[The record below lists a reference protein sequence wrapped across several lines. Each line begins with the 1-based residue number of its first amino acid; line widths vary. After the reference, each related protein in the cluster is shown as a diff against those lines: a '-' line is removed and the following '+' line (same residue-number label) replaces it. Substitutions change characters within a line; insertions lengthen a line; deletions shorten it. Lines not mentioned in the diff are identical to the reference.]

1 MSFYVENNRQSS
13 NFKEVPG
20 GLHLARCYR
29 IVDMGTQ
36 KSEFNSEVSFKRK
49 IMVGWEIHGDDSNGQ
64 TLMTGDLK
72 PMAIFKYYTL
82 SWAEKATLRID
93 LQAWRGKP
101 FSSEEMTRF
110 DLKNILDQWCM
121 VNVIQKSVNGK
132 IYSDVKS
139 ITPVPQVVIKTTG
152 LPKGINDCQIFNISN
167 PDMKVFETFSK
178 NLKAK
183 IEASPE
189 WKARTS
195 TGFEEMSD
203 DLEDD
208 SDVPF

>member
-1 MSFYVENNRQSS
+1 MSFYVENGGQAS
-13 NFKEVPG
+13 NFKNVPG

-29 IVDMGTQ
+29 IVDLGTQ
-36 KSEFNSEVSFKRK
+36 KSEYNSEVSFKRK
-49 IMVGWEIHGDDSNGQ
+49 IMVGWELHGEDSDGQ
-64 TLMTGDLK
+64 PLMTDDLK
-72 PMAIFKYYTL
+72 PMAIFKNYTL
-82 SWAEKATLRID
+82 SWGEKATLRID

-110 DLKNILDQWCM
+110 DLKNILGQWCM
-121 VNVIQKSVNGK
+121 ANVIQKPVNGK
-132 IYSDVKS
+132 IYSNVAS
-139 ITPVPQVVIKTTG
+139 LTPVPQVVKTAG
-152 LPKGINDCQIFNISN
+152 LPKGINVCQIFNISE

-189 WKARTS
+189 WKARTN
-195 TGFEEMSD
+195 TGFEEMPD
-203 DLEDD
+203 DLEDE